1 MLYPMSS
8 SSKGTKLPLLSAK
21 ASRARE
27 DRVYN
32 GTRRSLCFLQQATVT
47 CSSIQISGLPGDGGY
62 VHGASSTTSTGGHGL
77 GNGNSPWT
85 DSFTSSTTPFRSN
98 SLSSDV

>member
-1 MLYPMSS
+1 ML
-8 SSKGTKLPLLSAK
+8 
-21 ASRARE
+21 
-27 DRVYN
+27 
-32 GTRRSLCFLQQATVT
+32 TVT

-85 DSFTSSTTPFRSN
+85 ELVSVREARRAAFIVAATEGQDLRSGATA
-98 SLSSDV
+98 SAVMFKV